1 MIDVPPSDLAAL
13 VRGAAWT
20 ETTARGLRPHRLPAW
35 VGRQLGDPQLAVM
48 EAQPSGVRLAFATT
62 ATAVEVVLHP
72 TRLAYRQ
79 VERPRGAVDLVVDGA
94 VLASEPLTGGDAVE
108 TDLATGASVLLP
120 GAPQAVAFTGLPAGD
135 KTVEVWL
142 PHNES
147 VEVVALRA
155 DAPVRPA
162 ADDRRV
168 WVHHGSSI
176 SHGSNAATPT
186 GTWPAVA
193 ARLGGVDLRNL
204 GLGGSA
210 LVDPA
215 TARVIRDA
223 PADLISVKLGIN
235 VVNLD
240 GMRRRTFEA
249 AVHGFLDTI
258 RDGHPDTP
266 LVLVTPIFCGIHED
280 TPGPGAFDVT
290 ELAAGRARFVAT
302 GGGDPSSGRLTL
314 RVVRDALAAVAGR
327 RADDPHLHLLDGL
340 SLYGPADAEQ
350 HPLPDALH
358 PDAATHRLIG
368 ERFAKIVF
376 GGGPST
382 GAGNVAEGSARR
394 PSSRLRAPAP

>member
-1 MIDVPPSDLAAL
+1 
-13 VRGAAWT
+13 
-20 ETTARGLRPHRLPAW
+20 
-35 VGRQLGDPQLAVM
+35 M
-48 EAQPSGVRLAFATT
+48 EAQPSGVRLAFATA

-94 VLASEPLTGGDAVE
+94 VLASEPLTGGDAVQ
-108 TDLATGASVLLP
+108 TDLATGTSTLLP
-120 GAPQAVAFTGLPAGD
+120 GAPQAVALGGLPAGD
-135 KTVEVWL
+135 KVVEVWL

-162 ADDRRV
+162 ADDRPA

-176 SHGSNAATPT
+176 SQGSNAATPT

-193 ARLGGVDLRNL
+193 ARWGDVDLRNL
-204 GLGGSA
+204 GFGGSA

-223 PADLISVKLGIN
+223 PADLISVALGIN

-258 RDGHPDTP
+258 RDGHPDAP

-280 TPGPGAFDVT
+280 TPGPGSFDVA

-302 GGGDPSSGRLTL
+302 GGDDLSNGRLTL
-314 RVVRDALAAVAGR
+314 RVVRDVLAAVAGR

-340 SLYGPADAEQ
+340 SLYGAADAEE

-368 ERFAKIVF
+368 ERFAATAFAADGPF
-376 GGGPST
+376 G
-382 GAGNVAEGSARR
+382 AARG
-394 PSSRLRAPAP
+394 

>member
-35 VGRQLGDPQLAVM
+35 VGRQLGDPQLAAM

-186 GTWPAVA
+186 GTWSAVA

-368 ERFAKIVF
+368 ERFAAVAF
-376 GGGPST
+376 AAGGPFGT
-382 GAGNVAEGSARR
+382 TRG
-394 PSSRLRAPAP
+394 